1 MKQRI
6 LTGWTFGRLLYL
18 FMGLVVI
25 VESVN
30 SHQWPGLLFGAY
42 FASMAIFN
50 FGCAAGA
57 CYAPPHRRSKD
68 VKEEPK
74 FEEVKVKA
82 E

>member
-6 LTGWTFGRLLYL
+6 LKGWTFWRLLYL
-18 FMGLVVI
+18 VMGLIVI
-25 VESVN
+25 VESVS
-30 SHQWPGLLFGAY
+30 SHQWPGLFFGAY
-42 FASMAIFN
+42 FAAMAIFS

-57 CYAPPHRRSKD
+57 CYAPPHRRNE
-68 VKEEPK
+68 VAPEGTK